1 MGLSQDR
8 RASDLNVTR
17 TKVRFLGRLL
27 KELNKSEAGSF
38 WDFLVPKKYDLVKT
52 TVRELGLISPQMS
65 IQVSNYV
72 KKLCTIKIGMSIVNE
87 DDISQKHAE
96 NFLRL
101 YENSWSAEI
110 NAPIIKHQKLMQLN
124 KTQETPL
131 DTDIAKLVDF
141 MDKEIVR
148 LIEQAK
154 IADNCSRL
162 SKVLLT
168 KLIIFNR
175 PEAQA

>member
-27 KELNKSEAGSF
+27 KELNKLEAGSF